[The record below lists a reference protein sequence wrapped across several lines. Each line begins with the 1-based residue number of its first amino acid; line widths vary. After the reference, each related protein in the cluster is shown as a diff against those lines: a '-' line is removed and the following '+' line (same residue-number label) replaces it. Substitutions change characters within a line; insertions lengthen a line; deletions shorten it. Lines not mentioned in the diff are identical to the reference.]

1 MLPENPARARILEG
15 DVWRALK
22 SLKAKL
28 LHDSRAYCWSS
39 LGLGNIPG
47 AEILEAD
54 VWEAPKSPAYCWP
67 SLGLGNTARAEILEP
82 SIGGALKSQ
91 PFFVLP

>member
-15 DVWRALK
+15 DVWRELK

-28 LHDSRAYCWSS
+28 LNDSRAYCWSS

-47 AEILEAD
+47 AETLEGD
-54 VWEAPKSPAYCWP
+54 VWGAPKSPAYCCP
-67 SLGLGNTARAEILEP
+67 SLGLGNTAGAEILE
-82 SIGGALKSQ
+82 GDVWGALKSQ
-91 PFFVLP
+91 KYVEGA